1 MYQFRPIFNEYMVPI
16 LIYIYTSFQIY
27 IYVINFISTQRVT
40 NHPQFTSYFWCGV
53 AERLGAATGNQF
65 KRIADRSSKKGNE
78 GCIEFWPFIN
88 YKWLL

>member
-1 MYQFRPIFNEYMVPI
+1 
-16 LIYIYTSFQIY
+16 
-27 IYVINFISTQRVT
+27 VINFISTQRVT